1 MVAGGRARKLVRR
14 YRLAAAT
21 ALAILLLQGLVLWS
35 SAGLDEEGPAKVCR
49 GREGGRPGPSGGT
62 VRGEGAVKGPGGRE
76 GAGDDAGEGRPEG
89 LQLGWGHRRWVL
101 EGLSWGALG
110 RDSALGVAVCRAQE
124 WGQSGWTLWGWQGPA
139 RGSWGRGPAASGCC
153 RCWRWAVDVAWGLLA
168 AAVQGHS
175 TGEGELVAQGGLC
188 WVWHRVDG

>member
-1 MVAGGRARKLVRR
+1 M
-14 YRLAAAT
+14 
-21 ALAILLLQGLVLWS
+21 
-35 SAGLDEEGPAKVCR
+35 
-49 GREGGRPGPSGGT
+49 
-62 VRGEGAVKGPGGRE
+62 KGPGGRE

-89 LQLGWGHRRWVL
+89 LQLGWGHGRWVL

-175 TGEGELVAQGGLC
+175 TGEGELVPRVGCVGSGIE
-188 WVWHRVDG
+188 WRVDGDLVLVVWGCCGKLGSGTPKPKNVEFRELGRLCELLCRCFGERCPCEVGEYKDLWSC